1 MARRRKKQSMN
12 GKKITIAGLAV
23 AGALLVGQH
32 FGLISEDQ
40 VKQFSQSTYLPKNTS
55 TRSKTGSL
63 KTSQSG
69 GASVHPTQT
78 QTASVVTPNVKQQL
92 GANNLQFNGSGA
104 YVINN
109 NQNDLN
115 ANVTVAPYVQLA
127 QLDQKGRPG
136 VANAYLNNT
145 SREYRKREH
154 TGNDKKIN
162 PIGWHQMRLN
172 GDQVLYNRGHS
183 IAYALAG
190 GVKGFDASE
199 ANPRNITTQTTWAN
213 QASNGDPS
221 NTGQNYY
228 ESIVR
233 KGLDQHKTIR
243 YRVTPIYDGANLV
256 PSGSK
261 LEAKSTDGS
270 IQYNVFI
277 PNVQPGVT
285 INYANGTATAS

>member
-1 MARRRKKQSMN
+1 MN

-32 FGLISEDQ
+32 YGLISDEQ
-40 VKQFSQSTYLPKNTS
+40 VKKFTPNTQVSKNTL
-55 TRSKTGSL
+55 TRTKTGSL
-63 KTSQSG
+63 QTSQSG
-69 GASVHPTQT
+69 GASVHPTQALA
-78 QTASVVTPNVKQQL
+78 ASVVTTNVKQQL
-92 GANNLQFNGSGA
+92 RANSLAFNGSGA

-115 ANVTVAPYVQLA
+115 ANVKVAPYVQLA

-172 GDQVLYNRGHS
+172 GNQILYNRGHS

-213 QASNGDPS
+213 QASNGDAS

-243 YRVTPIYDGANLV
+243 YRVTPVYDGNDLV

-261 LEAKSTDGS
+261 MEAKSTDGS

-277 PNVQPGVT
+277 PNVQPGVK
-285 INYANGTATAS
+285 INYADGTATAG